1 MVPSQ
6 NVFELIILRKK
17 FVLPTIGHRAH
28 PYLPQTWS
36 SIIFF
41 NIKLIILTF
50 DFNIVIHDGCDR
62 DNLSH
67 WARRTKIFTL
77 SGTVS
82 QPKLSVRQEH
92 LPSTPEYKL
101 LKFVAVFTITGFAI
115 ISSICSP
122 EIDIL

>member
-1 MVPSQ
+1 M
-6 NVFELIILRKK
+6 
-17 FVLPTIGHRAH
+17 
-28 PYLPQTWS
+28 
-36 SIIFF
+36 
-41 NIKLIILTF
+41 LTV
-50 DFNIVIHDGCDR
+50 DFNIVMHDGFER

-67 WARRTKIFTL
+67 WALKIKIFTL

-101 LKFVAVFTITGFAI
+101 LKFVAVFTITGLAI

-122 EIDIL
+122 EIDILW